1 MRDDTVE
8 NNRENVEL
16 PNQNET
22 ITNTVDD
29 DVTPVWVEL
38 VNKLRELPGVKSM
51 EDLEELINKCF
62 DASLTEVVTGN
73 IFSEILSVTRS
84 IIEKNSLN
92 NNSTSCTQLLDI
104 IKKLPTVAP
113 KTKRRGR
120 LV

>member
-22 ITNTVDD
+22 VTNTVDD
-29 DVTPVWVEL
+29 DVIPVWVEL